1 MNRLFG
7 SGQRVMDAPVVV
19 TTREHSAMNERRIT
33 VLLPL
38 KHYHPEY
45 LRKAVDSVVNQSC
58 HYWHLLAIVEEGD
71 LRHFKKLLERERSDS
86 RVHVIINQGRKLA
99 GAINTGMRRAR
110 TGFVALLFADDM
122 WSNDAVGVLNDYI
135 VKYPSIDFFHSSRVI
150 IDENDHPVSPVY
162 YSKQKFSI
170 EDFRS
175 GSPVKHLLC
184 WRKDKALA
192 FGGLDES
199 LNSVGPDDYDFPWT
213 MAEMGATFRAVKE
226 CLYYYRDHRECYRL
240 TTHLPLSVHKREIRR
255 IMKKHGA
262 DTVSIRERIAAAERS
277 YLRQCLYRS
286 AVDKRNKEKLGD
298 EARRG
303 WRETYR

>member
-1 MNRLFG
+1 MN
-7 SGQRVMDAPVVV
+7 QP
-19 TTREHSAMNERRIT
+19 RIT

-45 LRKAVDSVVNQSC
+45 LRKAVDSVIKQRC
-58 HYWHLLAIVEEGD
+58 HDWRLLTIVEEGD
-71 LRHFKKLLERERSDS
+71 LRHFAELLQEKRDDS
-86 RVHVIINQGRKLA
+86 RIHVIANQGRKLA
-99 GAINTGMRRAR
+99 GAINSGMRRA
-110 TGFVALLFADDM
+110 TTDFVGLLFADDM
-122 WSNDAVGVLNDYI
+122 WSYDAIGVLNDYI
-135 VKYPSIDFFHSSRVI
+135 VTYPFVDFFHSSRVF
-150 IDENDHPVSPVY
+150 IDENDRAISSVHHSRE
-162 YSKQKFSI
+162 KFSI

-213 MAEMGATFRAVKE
+213 MAETGATFMAVRE

-240 TTHLPLSVHKREIRR
+240 TTHIPLSVHKREIRR
-255 IMKKHGA
+255 IMKKHGVDA
-262 DTVSIRERIAAAERS
+262 VRIREKIAAAERS
-277 YLRQCLYRS
+277 YLQQCLYRS
-286 AVDKRNKEKLGD
+286 EVDKKNKQKLGD